1 MNNYSIGIV
10 GAGQMG
16 SGIAGA
22 CALYSFRVK
31 LIDTSLEVLD
41 RAGCTISTQLQYF
54 KDKVSNSIDAISELI
69 SYHTDL
75 NALQDVNIVIEAIPE
90 IIDLKQ
96 NLYKNLN
103 TIVKPDTLIAT
114 NTSSFPITEL
124 ASSIVSPERFIG
136 IHFMNP
142 VLRMNLVELI
152 PSKYTN
158 NITIQKAKEFIDI
171 LQKTTII
178 SADQPGFVV
187 NRLLIPLINQAF
199 IALDSKLASKEDIDI
214 AMEKGAG
221 FPMGPLKLADFIGLD
236 TCLSIMENLN
246 QTWPKQGYTPS
257 SLLKAYVKTNRLGRK
272 TKEGVYL
279 Y

>member
-1 MNNYSIGIV
+1 
-10 GAGQMG
+10 
-16 SGIAGA
+16 
-22 CALYSFRVK
+22 
-31 LIDTSLEVLD
+31 
-41 RAGCTISTQLQYF
+41 
-54 KDKVSNSIDAISELI
+54 
-69 SYHTDL
+69 
-75 NALQDVNIVIEAIPE
+75 
-90 IIDLKQ
+90 
-96 NLYKNLN
+96 
-103 TIVKPDTLIAT
+103 
-114 NTSSFPITEL
+114 
-124 ASSIVSPERFIG
+124 
-136 IHFMNP
+136 MNP

-257 SLLKAYVKTNRLGRK
+257 SLLKAYVKTNKLGRK